1 MAVFNEPTQWNH
13 ELGNN
18 ADVSTLP
25 DDTGAT
31 TGLASL
37 QKLFQIIN
45 QTPLQAGGVAPNR
58 EDFNSLFKYLGDQI
72 FYTQNGGVPSY
83 NPDYDYI
90 AGRRILY
97 TDGNLYK
104 CKQPNTIIVGDQ
116 TIHVAPDS
124 VDPVGSDYWEQVA
137 TLASVATK
145 ADIDFSNIDNTAKI
159 AIAHNSLPSDKSD
172 IIVVS
177 YSGQQFVAPA
187 DGYIYAWTSTNQAV
201 GSYVIIKTVDAVYT
215 DSRADGCYFESTY
228 NYQLPLC
235 LPVTKGETF
244 EVIYSGTGMGLD
256 LCKFYYAVGSE
267 SEQ

>member
-1 MAVFNEPTQWNH
+1 MAVFNEPSKWQTSLVRSGDANTIPQSTPAGTGEASFDDGFPQITQVPI
-13 ELGNN
+13 G
-18 ADVSTLP
+18 
-25 DDTGAT
+25 
-31 TGLASL
+31 
-37 QKLFQIIN
+37 
-45 QTPLQAGGVAPNR
+45 AGGIAPDR
-58 EDFNSLFKYLGDQI
+58 KDFNGLFKILGDWI
-72 FYTQNGGVPSY
+72 FFAQNGGVPSY
-83 NPDYDYI
+83 DPDFDYVV
-90 AGRRILY
+90 GRRILY

-104 CKQPNTIIVGDQ
+104 CKQANTVIVGGQ

-124 VDPVGSDYWEQVA
+124 VDPVGTDYWEQVA

-159 AIAHNSLPSDKSD
+159 AIAHNALPSDKSD

-187 DGYIYAWTSTNQAV
+187 DGYIYAWTSPNQAV
-201 GSYVIIKTVDAVYT
+201 GSYVIIKTVSAVYT

-256 LCKFYYAVGSE
+256 PCKFYYAVGSE